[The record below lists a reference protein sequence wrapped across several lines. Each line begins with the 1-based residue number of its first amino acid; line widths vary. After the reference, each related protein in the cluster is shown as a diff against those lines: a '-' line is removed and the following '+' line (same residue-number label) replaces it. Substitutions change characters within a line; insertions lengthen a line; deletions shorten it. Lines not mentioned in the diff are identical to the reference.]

1 MQNYFCVCDMLSIL
15 TMKRHRKFCQIMLT
29 NRLVSYRIGGTNMI
43 LNYQIIRE
51 RRCFITNIGDIIKKY
66 WPIIIAIAPALL
78 SYGAMTTQVDVIK
91 EDIQEINETIKEM
104 PTSVQS
110 SIDGLETSFNKEL
123 EKVDDRITRIQNQV
137 FILGGGDPAL
147 VGLSVSDA
155 TKTSVQKCYANVD
168 SFVETDASVQYSS
181 VVAYNYRGEELTV
194 EDVAEKKL
202 LIPYMDDER
211 ECFFYGQLDRYGNW
225 DGECIINVYQDGFL
239 KLITEALYDG
249 GDLMSFKQAF
259 PNENKTANNKDVWYI
274 SKRLVRDG
282 FSSGETLSFF
292 RAEPYKQGFSYDD
305 VTSKDIITLDRFR
318 GIIEGGL
325 EGYYRGNSS
334 NGSFS
339 DDSGTAY
346 MFKFFE
352 NSTVR
357 TFYMGKFSNGT
368 FEDQT
373 ENAWMIGRLGTDEN
387 YSYYKGPFS
396 GGRPTKNPEKYPENW
411 ELDIDQERINQL
423 IADVDFPDDLKI
435 VWQFN

>member
-1 MQNYFCVCDMLSIL
+1 
-15 TMKRHRKFCQIMLT
+15 
-29 NRLVSYRIGGTNMI
+29 
-43 LNYQIIRE
+43 
-51 RRCFITNIGDIIKKY
+51 
-66 WPIIIAIAPALL
+66 
-78 SYGAMTTQVDVIK
+78 
-91 EDIQEINETIKEM
+91 
-104 PTSVQS
+104 
-110 SIDGLETSFNKEL
+110 
-123 EKVDDRITRIQNQV
+123 
-137 FILGGGDPAL
+137 
-147 VGLSVSDA
+147 
-155 TKTSVQKCYANVD
+155 
-168 SFVETDASVQYSS
+168 
-181 VVAYNYRGEELTV
+181 
-194 EDVAEKKL
+194 
-202 LIPYMDDER
+202 
-211 ECFFYGQLDRYGNW
+211 
-225 DGECIINVYQDGFL
+225 
-239 KLITEALYDG
+239 
-249 GDLMSFKQAF
+249 MSFKQAF